1 VQTETTLTIDFDG
14 PLSAE
19 QIAAYRDSGYL
30 AVNDV
35 LSAAEMQ
42 ELREVTDEFI
52 DRSRAIT
59 ASDEVFDLEPDHS
72 AARPRLRRLKD
83 PERQHEAYDRVLRN
97 EKILGIVSQLV
108 GESLCAFGSK
118 LNIKESEGGS
128 PVEWH
133 QDWAF
138 FPHTNDDSLALGVPL
153 DDMSEENGC
162 LMVVPGSHK
171 GPIFDHHQ
179 DGVFVG
185 AVDPSGLEEHAVP
198 IELRSG
204 GISMHH
210 VRTLHGS
217 APNLSPR
224 PRRLLLFQYVAAD
237 AWPLVEGTTWET
249 MKSRVIK
256 GTLSAT
262 PRLTAVP
269 VRLPYP
275 RLPYGSIFDVQSI
288 VKNKGFQRSGAGSSM

>member
-1 VQTETTLTIDFDG
+1 MQTPVTLT
-14 PLSAE
+14 AE
-19 QIAAYRDSGYL
+19 QIATYQERGYL

-35 LSAAEMQ
+35 LTPNEMQ

-52 DRSRAIT
+52 EHSRAVT
-59 ASDEVFDLEPDHS
+59 RSDDVFDLEPDHT
-72 AARPRLRRLKD
+72 ADRPRLRRLKD
-83 PERQHEAYDRVLRN
+83 PERQHETYDRVLRN
-97 EKILGIVSQLV
+97 KNILAIVSQLI
-108 GESLCAFGSK
+108 GQSLYVFGSK

-138 FPHTNDDSLALGVPL
+138 FPHTNDSSLALGVPL
-153 DDMSEENGC
+153 DDMSLENGC
-162 LMVVPGSHK
+162 LMVVPGSHT
-171 GPIFDHHQ
+171 GPILDHHQ

-185 AVDPSGLEEHAVP
+185 AVDPVGFEAKAVP
-198 IELRSG
+198 IELRAG

-217 APNLSPR
+217 APNLSSR
-224 PRRLLLFQYVAAD
+224 PRRLLLFQYVATD
-237 AWPLVEGTTWET
+237 AWPLVEGTTWDSI
-249 MKSRVIK
+249 KDRVIT

-262 PRLTAVP
+262 PRMEAVP

-275 RLPYGSIFDVQSI
+275 RLPHGSIFDVQSA
-288 VKNKGFQRSGAGSSM
+288 VKNRGFQNKS